1 MFSSYRDN
9 PFRKNHCLLNLRCFY
24 PQFNRIYILMK
35 KCVFDSIKSQY
46 NMKKQNQLDLQILI
60 DESFEKLTKN
70 QLRTIKGGPGGD
82 GDDGDGDDGKG
93 CL

>member
-1 MFSSYRDN
+1 M
-9 PFRKNHCLLNLRCFY
+9 
-24 PQFNRIYILMK
+24 
-35 KCVFDSIKSQY
+35 
-46 NMKKQNQLDLQILI
+46 QILI